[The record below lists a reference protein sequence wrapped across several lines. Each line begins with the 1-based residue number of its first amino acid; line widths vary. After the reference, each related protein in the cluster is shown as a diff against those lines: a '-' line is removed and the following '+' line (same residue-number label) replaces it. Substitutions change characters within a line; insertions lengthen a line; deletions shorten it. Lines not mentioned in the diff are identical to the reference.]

1 MKKYLTL
8 AVALLFAGSIAAF
21 AAPDAATLEAK
32 EKAAWQ
38 AYKDKKADDF
48 KKVVSANMV
57 AVYSDG
63 MQDMQK
69 EVAGMQK
76 WNMKSFTISDYKV
89 TAAGADTAIATY
101 TVKLDAT
108 IDGKD
113 ASGTMNA
120 ASVWKQ
126 EGGDWKAIFH
136 TNIPQESVAK

>member
-136 TNIPQESVAK
+136 TNIPQESAAK